1 MGITHGIDAAEGVV
15 YLTAAGRNPLEGV
28 ASRRAYC
35 FMLALTCW
43 RATKGKRP

>member
-28 ASRRAYC
+28 ARCRTSC
-35 FMLALTCW
+35 FKLALIY
-43 RATKGKRP
+43 